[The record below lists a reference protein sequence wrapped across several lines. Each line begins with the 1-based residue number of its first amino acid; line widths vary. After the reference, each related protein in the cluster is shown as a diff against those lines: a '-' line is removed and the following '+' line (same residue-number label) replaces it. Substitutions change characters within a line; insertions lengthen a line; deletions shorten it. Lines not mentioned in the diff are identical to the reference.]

1 MKYFFTLAFM
11 LILAGTMLAQ
21 NYSVK
26 QSDFSQIKISFSSS
40 EIMVQEA
47 QLLGNQF
54 NSIDMNGFSKQ
65 RVAGKPALPSLVKT
79 IEVPL
84 GDGLKYD
91 ILAISSDTL
100 DGSALGISMPI
111 VPAQPSRSKS
121 DVTPATLVM
130 DNATYTN
137 NAFCGEP

>member
-100 DGSALGISMPI
+100 DGIALGISMPI
-111 VPAQPSRSKS
+111 VPAQP
-121 DVTPATLVM
+121 
-130 DNATYTN
+130 
-137 NAFCGEP
+137 F